1 VVTTRTAGGP
11 LCHEPFPCHAAPAG
25 GIVAAAI
32 MSDLVHLTLIS
43 HPDAVAEVISAAIGS
58 WH

>member
-1 VVTTRTAGGP
+1 MSRTIPLPRSAGWW
-11 LCHEPFPCHAAPAG
+11 
-25 GIVAAAI
+25 IVAAAI
-32 MSDLVHLTLIS
+32 MSGLVHLTLIS